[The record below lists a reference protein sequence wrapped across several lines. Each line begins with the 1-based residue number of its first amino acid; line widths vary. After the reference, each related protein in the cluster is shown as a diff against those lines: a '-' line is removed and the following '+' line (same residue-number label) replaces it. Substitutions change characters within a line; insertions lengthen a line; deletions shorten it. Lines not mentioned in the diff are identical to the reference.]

1 MSDFAV
7 SYLGDE
13 ICSKVKPNCKTE
25 IREFY
30 SRKFLVWFLGSLSLI
45 FGERTYSISTKHLL
59 PFKLGPIQH
68 SRSSCP
74 EVFLEKGVPE
84 ICSKFTRK
92 VISVKLLSNFIEI
105 ALKCGCFPVN
115 LLYIFGPPFTINT
128 SGCLLL
134 TLWFVSLL
142 TTDFLQKSWFLGNEE
157 FTSCRRVHEF
167 FSGQLMTLSV

>member
-68 SRSSCP
+68 SRSSRP
-74 EVFLEKGVPE
+74 EVFLGKGVPE

-92 VISVKLLSNFIEI
+92 VISVKLLSNFFEI
-105 ALKCGCFPVN
+105 ALQCGCFPVN
-115 LLYIFGPPFTINT
+115 LLYIFGPPFTMNT

-134 TLWFVSLL
+134 TLWFVNLSA
-142 TTDFLQKSWFLGNEE
+142 TDFLQKN
-157 FTSCRRVHEF
+157 
-167 FSGQLMTLSV
+167 